1 MRAYLF
7 MMLVGLSVVFSSCGD
22 DEPYV
27 KPLNKLT
34 KITCVK
40 NEHTPLFT
48 VDIAY
53 TPEGEI
59 SSIQM
64 NQSETWQFVRVQHV
78 LNVIGDPSVV
88 RTDYAYSGNVIV
100 NKSVWQKNIYDPT
113 AEYTSDVYSY
123 RYNHNKLAYA
133 DLKMK
138 WPKEGGKGY
147 SEMNYPQDEKYDWDN
162 NGNMISFTK
171 DKRVMA
177 YQYESSMT
185 RPVNF
190 PFFVCGTFDPTQFD
204 SFSPLNFSMGTLSRN
219 MPTSAYSYTIPEV
232 NQKQVEYTFEY
243 IATLSD
249 YLTGM
254 IIREVRHEANGDV
267 KNVYA
272 YTFEYNFEP
281 AS

>member
-1 MRAYLF
+1 MREYLLI
-7 MMLVGLSVVFSSCGD
+7 MLMGLAVVFSSCGDD

-34 KITCVK
+34 KITCVL
-40 NEHTPLFT
+40 NEQTPLYT
-48 VDIAY
+48 AVIAY

-64 NQSETWQFVRVQHV
+64 GAGETWQFVRVQNT

-88 RTDYAYSGNVIV
+88 RTDYTFSGNLIV
-100 NKSVWQKNIYDPT
+100 NKSIWLKNQYDPN
-113 AEYTSDVYSY
+113 AEYTSDTYSY
-123 RYNHNKLAYA
+123 RYAQNRLAYT

-138 WPKEGGKGY
+138 WPEAGGKEY
-147 SEMNYPQDEKYDWDN
+147 SEMSYPQDEKYGWES
-162 NGNMISFTK
+162 GNMVSFTK

-177 YQYESSMT
+177 YQYEGSMV

-190 PFFVCGTFDPTQFD
+190 PFFACGTFDPTQFA
-204 SFSPLNFSMGTLSRN
+204 SFSPLNFSMGTLSRD
-219 MPTSAYSYTIPEV
+219 MPTSAYSYSIPDSNV
-232 NQKQVEYTFEY
+232 KQVEYTFEY
-243 IATLSD
+243 TASLSD

-254 IIREVRHEANGDV
+254 IIREVRHEEGGDV
-267 KNVYA
+267 KNVYT